1 MLIKRK
7 KSKRHQLIVGVF
19 PKKIASEI
27 RKIMHISS
35 NWQKDY
41 FLHVSF
47 AGCFIAALYRSESRK
62 WFWLMTTAMARW
74 KPKSNHFDSIRSCA
88 EVFIL
93 FSFSRFEGSKCE
105 VKAKA

>member
-62 WFWLMTTAMARW
+62 WFLAHDDGDGAMETEI
-74 KPKSNHFDSIRSCA
+74 KPLR
-88 EVFIL
+88 
-93 FSFSRFEGSKCE
+93 
-105 VKAKA
+105 